1 MSKLPDDTTVD
12 RPTLPPFHPGRLREC
27 QDALAGAVTSVMDNA
42 EAAGWTITE
51 ITIAIA
57 ALADEVML
65 HEVDVETTN
74 FLLSKVIQQRG
85 QG

>member
-1 MSKLPDDTTVD
+1 
-12 RPTLPPFHPGRLREC
+12 
-27 QDALAGAVTSVMDNA
+27 MDNA